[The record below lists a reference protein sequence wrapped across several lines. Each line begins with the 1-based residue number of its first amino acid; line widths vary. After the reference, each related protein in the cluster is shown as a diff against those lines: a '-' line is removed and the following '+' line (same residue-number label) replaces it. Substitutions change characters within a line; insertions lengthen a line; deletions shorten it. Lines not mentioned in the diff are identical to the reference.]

1 MSEWSKDQDQPAM
14 TLAAIRWYAMTIERM
29 STEIYITNPSNYPQ
43 VKNALDAAV
52 SALQKIRVDI
62 VTASL
67 GGGGCSSGYQ
77 DCDGVCLPKCPPP
90 SV

>member
-43 VKNALDAAV
+43 VKDALNAAV
-52 SALQKIRVDI
+52 SALEKIRVSA
-62 VTASL
+62 TTESL
-67 GGGGCSSGYQ
+67 SGVCPPGFQ
-77 DCDGVCLPKCPPP
+77 DCDGVCMPKCPAPP
-90 SV
+90 V

>member
-52 SALQKIRVDI
+52 SALEKIRVGTT
-62 VTASL
+62 TAAL
-67 GGGGCSSGYQ
+67 GGGCPPGYQ

-90 SV
+90 PV